1 MQPDITVVN
10 KMGGVQRNQQPCQP
24 PRSAYIPVSKQS
36 KPADIERSTR
46 VLQQTAESTGG
57 IDMEAPQQNLDQV
70 VSPLLELCE
79 EASPGSHASQA
90 H

>member
-10 KMGGVQRNQQPCQP
+10 KTGGVQRNQQPCQP
-24 PRSAYIPVSKQS
+24 PRSACQPVSKQS
-36 KPADIERSTR
+36 KPADIRRSTQ
-46 VLQQTAESTGG
+46 VLQQTADSTDG